1 MSTKPQKPYA
11 NKVKES
17 VHLLKQLHEMKI
29 TPQNIGYAEL
39 KGHMD
44 KWLKDDA
51 EFEGYVDFPQHYRR
65 AHLSL
70 SNLASKTANIH
81 LKHHEFSKS
90 SA

>member
-11 NKVKES
+11 DKVKES
-17 VHLLKQLHEMKI
+17 VHLLKQLHKMKI
-29 TPQNIGYAEL
+29 TSMNIGYTEL

-44 KWLKDDA
+44 KWLKDDE

-70 SNLASKTANIH
+70 SNMNSKTANIH
-81 LKHHEFSKS
+81 LKHHEFSSKE
-90 SA
+90 